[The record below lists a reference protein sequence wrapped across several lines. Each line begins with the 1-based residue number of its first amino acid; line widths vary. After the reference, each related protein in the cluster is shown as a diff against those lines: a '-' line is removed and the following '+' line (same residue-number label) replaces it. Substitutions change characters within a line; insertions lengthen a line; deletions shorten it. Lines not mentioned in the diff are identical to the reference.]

1 VNDYGHDLLFGTFVT
16 PRADDHERV
25 VSLAQHSERAGLD
38 LVTFQDHP
46 YQAGF
51 LDTWTLLSYVAASTT
66 DIRLSANVLNLP
78 LRQPVVVARSVASL
92 DLLSG
97 GRVELG
103 LGAGAF
109 WDAIEA
115 NGGRRLS
122 PGESVDA
129 LEEAVRI
136 IREVWTAETRGGV
149 RVAGEFYQVNGAK
162 RGPAPAHPVAIWLG
176 AYKPRML
183 RLVGKVADGWLPS
196 LSYLP
201 KGGDE
206 LGELN
211 AVIDEAAVRAGR
223 EPRAVRRLLNVDP
236 ADATPDRLTALA
248 LEHGISAF
256 ILSGDDPA
264 MITRFGQEVAP
275 QVRERVATARTG
287 PPAPT
292 PTPAPAVEPQRPLP
306 PTLGITPTPDDG
318 TRLTDHRLWDETA
331 RPHAPAAPAGSTYT
345 ARAKAVGQHLVDVH
359 DHLRQELSQVRDV
372 LRQVEQ
378 GTMSAGRA
386 RGALHEL
393 TLRQNSWTLGA
404 FCASYC
410 TMLTQHHSIE
420 DDGIFPH
427 LRRTDPGLAPVID
440 RLEAEHL
447 VIHDVVES
455 VDRELV
461 ALVRDP
467 GDLSGLRR
475 AVDTLT
481 DTLLSHLSYEE
492 RNLVEPLARL
502 GFYPGQV

>member
-1 VNDYGHDLLFGTFVT
+1 MNDYGHDLLFGTFVT
-16 PRADDHERV
+16 PVAGDHERV
-25 VSLAQHSERAGLD
+25 VALAQHSERAGLD

-51 LDTWTLLSYVAASTT
+51 LDTWTLLSFVAAATT
-66 DIRLSANVLNLP
+66 DIRLSTNVLNLP
-78 LRQPVVVARSVASL
+78 LRQPIVIARSVASL

-97 GRVELG
+97 GRIELG
-103 LGAGAF
+103 LGAGSF

-129 LEEAVRI
+129 LEEAIRI
-136 IREVWTAETRGGV
+136 IRDVWTVETRGGV
-149 RVAGEFYQVNGAK
+149 RVPGTFYRVNGAK

-183 RLVGKVADGWLPS
+183 HLVGRVADGWLPS

-201 KGGDE
+201 KGGEE
-206 LGELN
+206 LAELN
-211 AVIDEAAVRAGR
+211 AVIDEAATQAGR
-223 EPRAVRRLLNVDP
+223 EPRAVRRLLNIGPD
-236 ADATPDRLTALA
+236 DATVERLTALA
-248 LEHGISAF
+248 LEHGVSAF

-264 MITRFGQEVAP
+264 AITRFGQEIAP
-275 QVRERVATARTG
+275 KVRENVDAARNG
-287 PPAPT
+287 SAAPVPAPT
-292 PTPAPAVEPQRPLP
+292 PEAPRELP
-306 PTLGITPTPDDG
+306 KGLGVTPTPDDG
-318 TRLTDHRLWDETA
+318 TRLTDHGLWDEAA
-331 RPHAPAAPAGSTYT
+331 RPQAPAAPEGHTYP

-359 DHLRQELSQVRDV
+359 DHLRQELAQVRDV

-378 GTMSAGRA
+378 GTMSVGRA
-386 RGALHEL
+386 RGALQEL
-393 TLRQNSWTLGA
+393 TLRQNNWTLGA

-410 TMLTQHHSIE
+410 TMLTQHHSLE
-420 DDGIFPH
+420 DSGIFPH
-427 LRRTDPGLAPVID
+427 LKRADPGLAPVID
-440 RLEAEHL
+440 RLEEEHV
-447 VIHDVVES
+447 VIHHVVEN
-455 VDRELV
+455 VDRQLVELV
-461 ALVRDP
+461 RNP
-467 GDLSGLRR
+467 GDLTGLRR